1 MTYTRKPQTK
11 LIDDNKVL
19 DSEKGDRF
27 YYRALSPKAKARKH
41 AKRKKGNAS
50 RRRNR

>member
-1 MTYTRKPQTK
+1 MAKQRTK
-11 LIDDNKVL
+11 LIDDNTVL
-19 DSEKGDRF
+19 DSEKGNRF

-41 AKRKKGNAS
+41 SKRKKGNAS